1 MITRWTQ
8 IVSATL
14 CTVALSHAGGAGQ
27 PSDEPARPALIAE
40 FAGLVPGGEITIAV
54 AFDLDPGWHTY
65 WPGQNDTGFA
75 PEIDLALPEGF
86 GAVGPIWP
94 APRRSISPGS
104 ILDHIH
110 EKDQATILY
119 TVRIPEDA
127 RPGTRARISASVDW
141 LVCREACIAGSGAVG
156 LTLPILEAGATPP
169 PGPGA
174 ARIAS
179 ALARVPKPLPEDS
192 EDLGL
197 DWENGELIIRAKIPV
212 KSLSFSPDEN
222 GRRIL
227 ELLRAGASP
236 TDTLRLR
243 PGTGEAPVSGVVT
256 MEFAGGKA
264 PRWYRIEA
272 RVPGEE

>member
-1 MITRWTQ
+1 MRTRWTLF
-8 IVSATL
+8 VSATL
-14 CTVALSHAGGAGQ
+14 CSVALSHAGGAGQ

-40 FAGLVPGGEITIAV
+40 FDGLVPGREITIAI
-54 AFDLDPGWHTY
+54 AFELDPGWHTY

-75 PEIDLALPEGF
+75 PEIELALPEGF
-86 GAVGPIWP
+86 EAVGPIWP
-94 APRRSISPGS
+94 APRRYISPGQ
-104 ILDHIH
+104 ILDHVH

-119 TVRIPEDA
+119 TVRVPEDA
-127 RPGTRARISASVDW
+127 RPGTRARFAASVEW

-156 LTLPILEAGATPP
+156 LTLPVLEMDTTPK

-179 ALARVPKPLPEDS
+179 ARARVPKPLPEDS

-197 DWENGELIIRAKIPV
+197 SWEDGALVIRAKIPV
-212 KSLSFSPDEN
+212 KAISFSPDEN

-227 ELLRAGASP
+227 ELLRAGESP

-243 PGTGEAPVSGVVT
+243 PGSGRAPVSGVVA
-256 MEFAGGKA
+256 MEFAGGEP

-272 RVPGEE
+272 RSPGE